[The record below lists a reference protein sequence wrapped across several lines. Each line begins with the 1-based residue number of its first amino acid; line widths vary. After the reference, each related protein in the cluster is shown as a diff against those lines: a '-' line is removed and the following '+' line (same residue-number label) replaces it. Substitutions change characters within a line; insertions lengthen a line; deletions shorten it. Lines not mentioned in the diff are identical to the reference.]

1 MYTLIVGKKKERKPT
16 PKEDSETSWILL
28 LALCHELVGTSGFL
42 SFPTA
47 PPATPTFTFLKN
59 RNRIIQGTSWCQVF
73 PPLGTECEGRLEVE
87 PSGTQHFRAE
97 MKKGE
102 GRSRLDTHTVLPVLC
117 GLSFL
122 PPCRFLWGPR
132 DCCWVG
138 VECRAAPYS
147 QPLNMHLLSLPTCET
162 KLHLPPSYLQTLP
175 SLCDVFFTKSTHPS

>member
-1 MYTLIVGKKKERKPT
+1 MNWLEPQV
-16 PKEDSETSWILL
+16 
-28 LALCHELVGTSGFL
+28 F
-42 SFPTA
+42 FPS
-47 PPATPTFTFLKN
+47 PPPPPPTPTFTFLKN